1 MRNFVFKVIVQVFV
15 FLQAMNVVSATEL
28 IANQI
33 INGSVMRR
41 YFSTVVDQVWNRKEE
56 KKTFSLKAET
66 IGTEIGSALIEL
78 GENYGQNTFIGIY
91 AINSVEVSPIDNT
104 RNQLENII
112 SFDSSSG

>member
-41 YFSTVVDQVWNRKEE
+41 YFSTADDQVWNRKE

-91 AINSVEVSPIDNT
+91 AINSVEVSPIDNI